1 MSLGSDLPDDFW
13 IGNGTATANIRE
25 ALSAPP
31 RFERALDGASTM
43 TVEVSDYDRK
53 LMTLPGLQGRVY
65 GGVLGFNFDMVSV
78 GKSGD
83 RVTLDF
89 EDSIVAALR
98 RVKTWAGIPASTVS
112 RAEIVRRFCAE
123 AGVSCL
129 IDPALDARYNQALEA
144 PKAGE
149 SDRTGWDVLR
159 DLADDVDARCFSDGF
174 NLHYGS
180 DAWLVGLTAPL
191 AIREYTGPVH
201 GIDFDLDVNQPVSTA
216 TVEVDAE
223 AWGVFAGRGVV
234 VSGLAWADGEWIV
247 ESFSR
252 SLTSMRGTL
261 GLTRRRF
268 VLAEPPPESEGDEG
282 EIGNVPV
289 DGGPVDIGAD
299 LARLRQCESGGNY
312 KTNTGNGYYGAYQ
325 FDLRTWQGLGYP
337 GRPDQASPA
346 TQDEAARKLYQ
357 QRGWKPWPACS
368 KKLGLVD
375 RRSSSTA
382 SSAGTAANGAREK
395 FVSVALS
402 VSKGKPYVWGAKGPN
417 SFDCSGLVQYASR
430 AAGKQL
436 SAPSASQANAVRK
449 ISVQEALRTRGALL
463 FRIGK
468 GGTNHVAISLGNGST
483 VEARGK
489 AQGCGVFGGAVGRT
503 WTSGGIWL

>member
-1 MSLGSDLPDDFW
+1 MDGDVDLPDDFW
-13 IGNGTATANIRE
+13 IGNGGATANIRE
-25 ALSAPP
+25 ALATPP
-31 RFERALDGASTM
+31 TFERTLDGASTM

-65 GGVLGFNFDMVSV
+65 GGALGFNFDMVSV
-78 GKSGD
+78 RKSGD
-83 RVTLDF
+83 RVTLEF

-98 RVKTWAGIPASTVS
+98 RVTTWAGIPASTVS
-112 RAEIVRRFCAE
+112 RAEIVRRFCAD

-129 IDPALDARYNQALEA
+129 IQPGLDAIYNEALEA

-149 SDRTGWDVLR
+149 QDRTGWDVLR
-159 DLADDVDARCFSDGF
+159 DLADGIDARCFSDGF

-180 DAWLVGLTAPL
+180 DAWLVKLTAPL
-191 AIREYTGPVH
+191 AIREFTGPVH

-223 AWGVFAGRGVV
+223 RWGVFAGRGVT

-252 SLTSMRGTL
+252 SLTSTRGTL
-261 GLTRRRF
+261 GLTRRQF
-268 VLAEPPPESEGDEG
+268 VLAEPPPQDTSTADEG
-282 EIGNVPV
+282 EIGNVPTV
-289 DGGPVDIGAD
+289 KGTAG
-299 LARLRQCESGGNY
+299 
-312 KTNTGNGYYGAYQ
+312 T
-325 FDLRTWQGLGYP
+325 
-337 GRPDQASPA
+337 
-346 TQDEAARKLYQ
+346 
-357 QRGWKPWPACS
+357 
-368 KKLGLVD
+368 
-375 RRSSSTA
+375 STA
-382 SSAGTAANGAREK
+382 GSAGTAGASNSAREK

-402 VSKGKPYVWGAKGPN
+402 ASKGKPYVWGAKGPN

-436 SAPSASQANAVRK
+436 SAPSASQAKAVRR

-468 GGTNHVAISLGNGST
+468 GATNHVAISLGNGST
-483 VEARGK
+483 VEAKGK
-489 AQGCGVFGGAVGRT
+489 AYGCGVFGGAAGRQ